1 MDSIMTEIAIDRIK
15 NEMIDFFGDDRKRID
30 HALKVLD
37 YAERLNSVE
46 KADPLIVASAA
57 ILHDIGIHAAEQKHG
72 SSAGNFQELEG
83 PPIARNILR
92 RNDLSESDI
101 EHICAIIANHHSAK
115 NIDTLEFRVIWDSDW
130 LVNIP
135 DEMDLSDRD
144 ALNRFIE
151 KIFKTAAGKEI
162 AKEVFLKN
170 NKEESIGKPQ

>member
-1 MDSIMTEIAIDRIK
+1 MDTDMIEITIDRVK
-15 NEMIDFFGDDRKRID
+15 NEMMDFFGADRKRID

-37 YAERLNSVE
+37 YAEEINSIE

-92 RNDLSESDI
+92 RNGFAEPDI

-115 NIDTLEFRVIWDSDW
+115 DIDTPEFRVIWDSDW

-135 DEMDLSDRD
+135 DEMDLSDKA
-144 ALNRFIE
+144 ALRRLIE
-151 KIFKTAAGKEI
+151 KVFKTAAGKEA
-162 AKEVFLKN
+162 AKTIFLKN
-170 NKEESIGKPQ
+170 NKEEFTGKPQ